1 MSPGVL
7 GGGGS
12 KPQFPKCFHE
22 LPMSHTVLKKH
33 RLQGPC
39 PALLNDCRKA

>member
-22 LPMSHTVLKKH
+22 LPMSHAVLVKTQTPGS
-33 RLQGPC
+33 LSC
-39 PALLNDCRKA
+39 SAE